1 MSILD
6 QAAEII
12 GQAEDPIIAAAERLV
27 KNAYRGGRRDALA
40 EVEAIVLEKQ
50 REFFEGLDPEWGLCR
65 RILAD
70 IKKLPR
76 ESA

>member
-1 MSILD
+1 MTTNYID
-6 QAAEII
+6 AAMKLSTNV
-12 GQAEDPIIAAAERLV
+12 RCL
-27 KNAYRGGRRDALA
+27 ALE

-65 RILAD
+65 RILAE